1 MRLERP
7 PCRCH
12 HCWPQQGPAPF
23 PPIVQTTAMPPRSA
37 RDLRRSLEAVL
48 SLLER
53 LRSPLGL
60 EDSRRVADAMK
71 GLLTVAEAPLTG
83 DLAALA
89 K

>member
-1 MRLERP
+1 
-7 PCRCH
+7 
-12 HCWPQQGPAPF
+12 
-23 PPIVQTTAMPPRSA
+23 MPPRSA

-48 SLLER
+48 SRLER

-60 EDSRRVADAMK
+60 EDPRRVADAIT